1 MKTRTKLTICGI
13 VGAIILVSL
22 FFTPINDLGI
32 GSSNSELPPRVMV
45 LSSQPDDFEIT
56 NPSCTKDLD
65 FLQFQFNVENKLD
78 TDYRLEMKLVQN
90 DMNNENLAMQA
101 ILVET
106 TAHDTTFENH
116 QMILESEMHTCVIEL
131 KRSEKIT

>member
-1 MKTRTKLTICGI
+1 MKTRTKLTIGGI

-22 FFTPINDLGI
+22 FFIPINDLGI

-56 NPSCTKDLD
+56 NPSCTKDLE

-90 DMNNENLAMQA
+90 DMNNENLAM
-101 ILVET
+101 
-106 TAHDTTFENH
+106 
-116 QMILESEMHTCVIEL
+116 
-131 KRSEKIT
+131 